1 MSLVKKESEAMT
13 TVRIRNYAGH
23 SADERRLARRERLI
37 EGAIGAY
44 GKTGYRNT
52 TVKAVCEAAGLT
64 ERYFYESFENS
75 EALLVAA
82 FDTVSRRLFGHLE
95 EIRRESSSG
104 TPDERGLAVLQAYY
118 QALKDDPGAARVFVV
133 EIARVGP
140 AVDDVWAGLLH
151 EFSELL
157 WRAVATDGNI
167 RRAPSELLRAGVV
180 GAVVQIAKVWIRSG
194 FARRVDAVAADALRI
209 CRLLES

>member
-1 MSLVKKESEAMT
+1 MT
-13 TVRIRNYAGH
+13 TVRARNYAGH
-23 SADERRLARRERLI
+23 SAEERRLARRERLI
-37 EGAIGAY
+37 EGAIRAY
-44 GKTGYRNT
+44 GAMGYRNA

-82 FDTVSRRLFGHLE
+82 FDTISRRLFANLE
-95 EIRRESSSG
+95 EIRSESSG

-133 EIARVGP
+133 EIDRVGP
-140 AVDDVWAGLLH
+140 AVDDVRAGLLH

-157 WRAVATDGNI
+157 WRTVATDGTV

-194 FARRVDAVAADALRI
+194 FARRVEAVAADALRI
-209 CRLLES
+209 CRVLER